1 MGLPG
6 GSVVKNPPTKAGD
19 PGSIPRVGRSLGEE
33 NGNST
38 PAFLPG
44 KFHGQSSQ
52 VGYSPWGCKELD
64 TTEHTQ
70 THGVLFHHIKERTLF
85 HAAKTLCQV

>member
-1 MGLPG
+1 MAGFPG
-6 GSVVKNPPTKAGD
+6 GSVQKNPPTKAGD

-44 KFHGQSSQ
+44 KFHGQRNLVSNSL
-52 VGYSPWGCKELD
+52 WGGKKLD
-64 TTEHTQ
+64 RTEHACTY
-70 THGVLFHHIKERTLF
+70 I
-85 HAAKTLCQV
+85 